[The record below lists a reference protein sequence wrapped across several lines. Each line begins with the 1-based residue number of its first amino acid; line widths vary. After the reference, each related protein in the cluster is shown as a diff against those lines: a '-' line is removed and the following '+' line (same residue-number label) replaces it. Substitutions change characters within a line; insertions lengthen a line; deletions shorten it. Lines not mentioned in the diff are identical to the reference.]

1 MKTNDFRQRLR
12 AGDTLLGTIVTLPMA
27 ATAEVL
33 TEVGFDWL
41 FLDAEH
47 GSLEYS
53 DILSILQA
61 VGDQVSCIVR
71 LPAAEEASWS
81 PLIITVEIKPPTP
94 ISQTNSRRV
103 LPQGK

>member
-47 GSLEYS
+47 Y
-53 DILSILQA
+53 DP
-61 VGDQVSCIVR
+61 R
-71 LPAAEEASWS
+71 
-81 PLIITVEIKPPTP
+81 
-94 ISQTNSRRV
+94 
-103 LPQGK
+103 